1 MDYSYTMIP
10 ADAPLEELAST
21 LAKLPAD
28 AHSEGNF
35 SVQWAF
41 SQGKFQYTP
50 VFSDTAELIRD
61 LLGDIADLGYRSFTV
76 QISSSAEQEDST
88 AGRENSTAGQEKPG
102 DHQLPRVRY
111 QVQCSRRTLYA
122 SGDLDSVLRQLM
134 ENREEKLS
142 PRYDVSQYTL
152 HLRCSVLC
160 TEIEYSAREDGV
172 PVDLDELKKKIQ
184 DGDMYR
190 TMIQLFKDKTPQ
202 RIIEWKKAFQKGD
215 VQEAH
220 RIIHSLKGSAM
231 NISALRLSQLAR
243 RLEIAL
249 KIHHTDDAEKLL
261 DLVEKELQR
270 VMDYLERNTP

>member
-21 LAKLPAD
+21 LAKRPAD

-35 SVQWAF
+35 RVQWAF

-76 QISSSAEQEDST
+76 QISSSAEQEES
-88 AGRENSTAGQEKPG
+88 SAGQEKRG

-122 SGDLDSVLRQLM
+122 SGDLENALRQIM
-134 ENREEKLS
+134 EKRKEKLS

-152 HLRCSVLC
+152 HLRCSVIC
-160 TEIEYSAREDGV
+160 TEIEYSAQEDGV

-184 DGDMYR
+184 DRDMYR
-190 TMIQLFKDKTPQ
+190 TMIQLFKEKTPQ